1 MTEHR
6 RILILYADA
15 GFGHRSA
22 ANAIAEALQE
32 AHGGSCTIDVINPL
46 DDRHAPLLLRDVQT
60 EDYDKVVRRLPELY
74 KLGFDASDA
83 TVTSA
88 MVEGGLIV
96 LLFEVMR
103 DLLSRYQP
111 DVIVSTYPLYQAPL
125 DAVFTMRRFTVPLIS
140 VVTDLATVHRLWFNN
155 MVDLCLVPT
164 PQVRGMALDAGL
176 SAKQVQISGIPV
188 SPHLVRETRT
198 PAEIRTQLGWRQDL
212 ITVLAVG
219 SRRVGNFEE
228 ALNVLNHSGL
238 PIQLAVV
245 TGGDEERYRYL
256 QQTEWHTVT
265 HLYDF
270 VTNMPELMHAS
281 DLVMS
286 KAGGLVI
293 TESLA
298 CGLPMVLIDLIPGQE
313 IGNAEFVIQG
323 GAGELGQDP
332 VNILE
337 IMCHWLEHDGRLL
350 AERAGNAAR
359 LGQPQAAY
367 TVAELAW
374 LAAQHG
380 PYRRAGRRM
389 NARTRLMELL
399 SNNEVPYQS

>member
-6 RILILYADA
+6 RVLILYADA

-22 ANAIAEALQE
+22 AAAVAEALQE
-32 AHGGSCTIDVINPL
+32 AHGGSCQIDMVNPL
-46 DDRHAPLLLRDVQT
+46 DDRRAPNLLRDIQA
-60 EDYDKVVRRLPELY
+60 EDYDRLLRRLPELY
-74 KLGFDASDA
+74 KLGFNASDY
-83 TVTSA
+83 TVPTA

-103 DLLSRYQP
+103 DLLNRYQP

-125 DAVFTMRRFTVPLIS
+125 DAVFTIRRVYVPLIS
-140 VVTDLATVHRLWFNN
+140 VVTDLATVHRIWFNN
-155 MVDLCLVPT
+155 AVDLCLVPT
-164 PQVRGMALDAGL
+164 PQVRGLALDAGL

-188 SPHLVRETRT
+188 SPNLIRETRS
-198 PAEIRTQLGWRQDL
+198 PAVIRAQLGWQPDL
-212 ITVLAVG
+212 ITLLAVG
-219 SRRVGNFEE
+219 SRRVGGFEE

-245 TGGDEERYRYL
+245 AGGDEERYRHL
-256 QQTEWHTVT
+256 KETEWHTVT
-265 HLYDF
+265 HVYDY
-270 VTNMPELMHAS
+270 VTNIPEMMHAS
-281 DLVMS
+281 DIVMS

-298 CGLPMVLIDLIPGQE
+298 CGLPMILIDLIPGQE
-313 IGNAEFVIQG
+313 IGNAEYVIQG

-332 VNILE
+332 VNVLE
-337 IMCHWLEHDGRLL
+337 ILCHWLEHGGSLL
-350 AERAGNAAR
+350 AERAAQAVR

-380 PYRRAGRRM
+380 PYRRAGKRV
-389 NARTRLMELL
+389 NARSRLMELL
-399 SNNEVPYQS
+399 SSNEVPYQG

>member
-6 RILILYADA
+6 RVLILYADA

-32 AHGGSCTIDVINPL
+32 AHGGSVTIDVVNPL
-46 DDRHAPLLLRDVQT
+46 DDRHTPLLLRDVQT

-125 DAVFTMRRFTVPLIS
+125 DAVFTMRRFSVPLIS

-176 SAKQVQISGIPV
+176 TPKQVQVSGIPV
-188 SPHLVRETRT
+188 SPHLVHETRT
-198 PAEIRTQLGWRQDL
+198 QAEIRTQLGWRQDL
-212 ITVLAVG
+212 ITVLVVG

-265 HLYDF
+265 HLYDY

-298 CGLPMVLIDLIPGQE
+298 CGLPMILIDLIPGQE
-313 IGNAEFVIQG
+313 IGNAEYVIQG

-337 IMCHWLEHDGRLL
+337 IMCHWLEHGGRLL

-359 LGQPQAAY
+359 LGQPHAAY
-367 TVAELAW
+367 SVAELAW

-389 NARTRLMELL
+389 SARTRLMELL
-399 SNNEVPYQS
+399 SNNEVPYQG

>member
-15 GFGHRSA
+15 GYGHRSA

-32 AHGGSCTIDVINPL
+32 AHGGSCQIDVVNPL
-46 DDRHAPLLLRDVQT
+46 DDRHTPLLLRDIQT
-60 EDYDKVVRRLPELY
+60 EDYDKVIRRLPELY
-74 KLGFDASDA
+74 KLGFEASDS
-83 TVTSA
+83 TVPTA

-96 LLFEVMR
+96 LLFEVIR
-103 DLLSRYQP
+103 DLINRFQP

-125 DAVFTMRRFTVPLIS
+125 DAVFTMRRMYVPLIS
-140 VVTDLATVHRLWFNN
+140 VVTDLATVHRLWFNS

-164 PQVRGMALDAGL
+164 PQVRGLALDAGL
-176 SAKQVQISGIPV
+176 TPKQVQISGIPV
-188 SPHLVRETRT
+188 SPHLLRETRT
-198 PAEIRTQLGWRQDL
+198 TAEIRAELGWRQDL
-212 ITVLAVG
+212 TTVLVVG

-228 ALNVLNHSGL
+228 PLNVLNHSGL
-238 PIQLAVV
+238 PIQLAIV
-245 TGGDEERYRYL
+245 TGGDEERYQSL
-256 QQTEWHTVT
+256 KQTEWHAVT
-265 HLYDF
+265 HLYDY
-270 VTNMPELMHAS
+270 VTNMPELMHAA

-298 CGLPMVLIDLIPGQE
+298 CGLPMILIDLIPGQE
-313 IGNAEFVIQG
+313 IGNAQYVIQG

-332 VNILE
+332 VNVLE
-337 IMCHWLEHDGRLL
+337 ILCHWLENGGRLL
-350 AERAGNAAR
+350 AERAANAKR

-380 PYRRAGRRM
+380 PYRRSGRRI

-399 SNNEVPYQS
+399 SNNEVPYQG